1 MRWLLWRCG
10 STFGRH
16 GSLGC
21 FRIRHDTCRIAIEV
35 NPLGTRYQAT
45 PIYASATVG
54 FQASI
59 GLAFRQPSAYQVIS
73 NTHLQRFGSALQKGQ
88 RIALQQEQYLSL
100 EVGAHG
106 RCSIAR
112 GACAYQDGQ
121 RECVHRHV
129 SQEYSSL
136 DATFFPSTR
145 GGEGLSASASAQDD
159 GIGCRS
165 RGGDTFCGA
174 RYSFLANTDAI
185 LGS

>member
-1 MRWLLWRCG
+1 MWRLLWRCG
-10 STFGRH
+10 GTFGRH

-100 EVGAHG
+100 GVGAHG
-106 RCSIAR
+106 RAPQLAVFVPTRMDS
-112 GACAYQDGQ
+112 
-121 RECVHRHV
+121 V
-129 SQEYSSL
+129 SASMGMSAKNILPWMPLSSL
-136 DATFFPSTR
+136 PRAGRRVFA
-145 GGEGLSASASAQDD
+145 LSLCPGQWD
-159 GIGCRS
+159 RVPQS
-165 RGGDTFCGA
+165 RG
-174 RYSFLANTDAI
+174 
-185 LGS
+185 